1 MSLLGYQ
8 ISPDSAAAR
17 TSSSLG
23 YLRGTNDERLLKDL
37 GTITINKGKVTSKFT
52 GPQIAGFL
60 NWIAEG
66 KIAEELPELAKTIL
80 CDYRNK
86 LARAAADVGTATNP
100 RSAENRLIAEIDAIF
115 RDKGVNPADCSKLV
129 RPMQITGG
137 PLGSPPLPP
146 GPPGPKQPRP
156 MLPSVMNPGGLPP
169 PPPPPP
175 GPSVPLVPGGKDPSA
190 PTPAAPTPAAPTPVA
205 PTPAEPTKCEPNSD
219 PNKHKFDEI
228 LDLLVAIA
236 NKLGSQ
242 FDFEFVTLIA
252 EFIKKFKRVPV
263 VDTMDIKKPLDI
275 LIAALIARG
284 SSSIASELKIAI
296 EKKDY
301 SEIRR
306 IILIIKELF
315 ASSPELLKSVSTL
328 ENVLLPASVM
338 ERLDMFEKILV
349 LLRKIEA
356 NPGVAAD
363 IILELFTILEIKL
376 PDRHNE
382 GIETIV
388 KDAIQK
394 HSAPSTMCLDKL
406 ACLKH
411 LLAITCGR
419 SGLMDSLLEYINQM
433 ISTLPT
439 SENVAIKGARS
450 KLESVRSAVLE
461 KLEAVDDP
469 LNETSNMAGKLDE
482 LLSEL
487 AKIPSSTQSSMLIST
502 LEGNVKRRAALQK
515 EIREVQLAM
524 KSTDNKEVMIEEL
537 LIQLAEEKK
546 QLESLQSLLKVGV
559 EDDKD
564 MLAYIPNALSEVSG
578 AIDALKSGNVGAVKR
593 ILTECHRR
601 NHQYSLFYKLE
612 NEKKAQQITELQQRI
627 KQAEEDLIKKLE
639 EAAAAAAAAKAGD
652 LAAATSDAASAANK
666 IRAEL
671 QLAQAQLSQATEAG
685 EAAKGQLTTLRSDCG
700 SKDKKISE
708 LTAAQASLTERV
720 AQLERELDEERK
732 RRALKDIKPMSSE
745 PSQQEN
751 IVPESLTSGT
761 NSVLTSLTA
770 AAKPPVP
777 ELKPSAMSFTQ
788 QANNAQVSPTSQ
800 TNSVVTSLTAAAK
813 PPIPELKPMAD
824 SSTIQTNNVQKL
836 NQRKNEPILS
846 PIPKPTTPKNRMLLP
861 ASPTPGLNETPK
873 NTSPLQTAI
882 QGPNRT
888 LFLGR
893 LVAWLRSKGISGPE
907 MPKDVEQIYSVRD
920 GPKALIPRF
929 VQTKYE
935 TVKPLLEKLIS
946 TFDLAANASEPPKD
960 HQALVNLINSVLA
973 QAMEKM
979 PRTNG
984 GTRKNRKI
992 ERKTR
997 KSNQ

>member
-37 GTITINKGKVTSKFT
+37 GTITVNKGKVTSKFT

-115 RDKGVNPADCSKLV
+115 RDKGVNPVDCSKLV
-129 RPMQITGG
+129 VATQTTGRPIG
-137 PLGSPPLPP
+137 PP
-146 GPPGPKQPRP
+146 PPGPKPP
-156 MLPSVMNPGGLPP
+156 GPISPSVTNQSVAPSPP
-169 PPPPPP
+169 PPPAPPAPPAP
-175 GPSVPLVPGGKDPSA
+175 GPSVPLVPGGKDPSV
-190 PTPAAPTPAAPTPVA
+190 PAAPTPAE
-205 PTPAEPTKCEPNSD
+205 PAKCESNSD
-219 PNKHKFDEI
+219 PNKLKYDEI
-228 LDLLVAIA
+228 LDLLAALA

-242 FDFEFVTLIA
+242 FNFEFITLIA
-252 EFIKKFKRVPV
+252 EFFKKFKRVPV
-263 VDTMDIKKPLDI
+263 VDTMDFKKPLDI
-275 LIAALIARG
+275 VIAALIARG
-284 SSSIASELKIAI
+284 SSSIAGELKIAI
-296 EKKDY
+296 EKKDF

-328 ENVLLPASVM
+328 ETALLPASVM

-349 LLRKIEA
+349 LLHKIEA
-356 NPGVAAD
+356 NPGEAAN
-363 IILELFTILEIKL
+363 IILELFTLLEIKL
-376 PDRHNE
+376 PERQNE
-382 GIETIV
+382 GIEAIV
-388 KDAIQK
+388 KDAIQR
-394 HSAPSTMCLDKL
+394 HSMPTSMCLDKL
-406 ACLKH
+406 SCLKH

-461 KLEAVDDP
+461 KLEALDDP

-487 AKIPSSTQSSMLIST
+487 AKIPSSTQPSMLIST
-502 LEGNVKRRAALQK
+502 LEGNVKRRAALQQ

-559 EDDKD
+559 DEDKE
-564 MLAYIPNALSEVSG
+564 MLTYIPNALSEVSG

-612 NEKKAQQITELQQRI
+612 NEKKGKQITELQERI
-627 KQAEEDLIKKLE
+627 KQAEEDLTKKLE

-652 LAAATSDAASAANK
+652 LAAATSEAAAAANK

-671 QLAQAQLSQATEAG
+671 QIAQSQLSQATEAS

-700 SKDKKISE
+700 SKDKKIGE

-732 RRALKDIKPMSSE
+732 RRALKDIKPMSSD
-745 PSQQEN
+745 SSLQEN
-751 IVPESLTSGT
+751 IAP
-761 NSVLTSLTA
+761 A
-770 AAKPPVP
+770 
-777 ELKPSAMSFTQ
+777 
-788 QANNAQVSPTSQ
+788 SPTSQ

-813 PPIPELKPMAD
+813 PLTPE
-824 SSTIQTNNVQKL
+824 STIQTNNAPTL

-846 PIPKPTTPKNRMLLP
+846 SIPKPTTPKNRTLLP
-861 ASPTPGLNETPK
+861 APGPNETAK
-873 NTSPLQTAI
+873 RTSLQTAI

-920 GPKALIPRF
+920 GPKVSIPKF

-997 KSNQ
+997 KNNE